1 YLPERKPTTEK
12 LEVPAIEDKIFARQ
26 LHPNEG
32 TVVSTTQAYGA
43 ILQGLMRNKAIGKY
57 IVPIIP
63 DEARTFGMESFFSS
77 FGIYS
82 SKGQLYEPVDKLLP
96 DGSAS
101 LMYYK
106 EATAGQVLEE
116 GIT

>member
-12 LEVPAIEDKIFARQ
+12 LDVPAIDDKAFARQ

-63 DEARTFGMESFFSS
+63 DEARTFGMESFFST

-82 SKGQLYEPVDKLLP
+82 SKGQKYEPVGKLMP
-96 DGSAS
+96 DGAPG
-101 LMYYK
+101 L
-106 EATAGQVLEE
+106 L
-116 GIT
+116 I